1 MSPPTVRKLNV
12 TDLAD
17 VRRSLVNLASVMLL
31 VVLITGIAGLFAAWS
46 LTALHLRT
54 EKTLADMTVTLD
66 HARSIQVHFKTQ
78 VQEWKNI
85 LLRGHVQADR
95 DRYILAFE
103 VQRKLASELLEALP
117 AKVDR
122 LRPPAGAAPGVS
134 PFDLADALD
143 LAGMAE
149 ELRALNQSYGRA
161 LVAASAGGQWNPV
174 LADSLLRGADRKLGE
189 RMDAIP
195 PAFLAAADT
204 TMRLAQAVEAAR
216 FDRLSR
222 LIWSAILFALAV
234 VALMIWRILR
244 HPALAR

>member
-1 MSPPTVRKLNV
+1 MSQSPVRKLNL

-31 VVLITGIAGLFAAWS
+31 VVLITGIAGLFSAWS

-54 EKTLADMTVTLD
+54 EKTLTEMAVTLD

-85 LLRGHVQADR
+85 LLRGHVREDR
-95 DRYILAFE
+95 ERYIVAFE
-103 VQRKLASELLEALP
+103 AQKRRAVELLEALP
-117 AKVDR
+117 AKVDQ
-122 LRPPAGAAPGVS
+122 LRPPPGAAQRVS

-143 LAGMAE
+143 LPGMAQ
-149 ELRALNQSYGRA
+149 ELKALNEGYDRALA
-161 LVAASAGGQWNPV
+161 AASAGGRWNPA
-174 LADSLLRGADRKLGE
+174 LADGLLRGADRRVGE

-204 TMRLAQAVEAAR
+204 AMEHAQEIEAAR
-216 FDRLSR
+216 FESLSR

>member
-1 MSPPTVRKLNV
+1 MSQSPVRKLNV

-31 VVLITGIAGLFAAWS
+31 VVLITGIAGLFSTWS

-54 EKTLADMTVTLD
+54 EKTLTDMAVTLD

-85 LLRGHVQADR
+85 LLRGHVGEDR
-95 DRYILAFE
+95 ERYIVAFE
-103 VQRKLASELLEALP
+103 TQKKRAVELLDALP
-117 AKVDR
+117 AMVDR
-122 LRPPAGAAPGVS
+122 LRPPASAAQLVS
-134 PFDLADALD
+134 PFELADALD
-143 LAGMAE
+143 LPAMAQ
-149 ELRALNQSYGRA
+149 ELKALNEVYGRA
-161 LVAASAGGQWNPV
+161 LAAATAGGRWNPS
-174 LADSLLRGADRKLGE
+174 LADSLLRGADRKVGE
-189 RMDAIP
+189 RMDALP

-204 TMRLAQAVEAAR
+204 TMRLAQEVEAAR
-216 FDRLSR
+216 FEGLSR

-244 HPALAR
+244 HPALVR

>member
-1 MSPPTVRKLNV
+1 MSQSPVRKLNV

-54 EKTLADMTVTLD
+54 EKTLTDMAVTLD

-103 VQRKLASELLEALP
+103 AQRKLATELLEALP
-117 AKVDR
+117 AKVDQ
-122 LRPPAGAAPGVS
+122 LRPSAGAAQSVS

-143 LAGMAE
+143 LSGMAE
-149 ELRALNQSYGRA
+149 ELRALNQSYGAA
-161 LVAASAGGQWNPV
+161 LLAAGAGGRWNPV
-174 LADSLLRGADRKLGE
+174 LADGMLRGADRRLGE

-204 TMRLAQAVEAAR
+204 TMRLAQAAEAAR
-216 FDRLSR
+216 FDSLSR

-244 HPALAR
+244 HPALTR